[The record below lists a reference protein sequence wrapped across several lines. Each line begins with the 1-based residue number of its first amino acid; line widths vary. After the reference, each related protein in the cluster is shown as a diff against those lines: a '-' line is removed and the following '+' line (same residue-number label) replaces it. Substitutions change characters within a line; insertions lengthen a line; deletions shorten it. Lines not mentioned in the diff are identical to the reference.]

1 MKRLNTN
8 LMQYWVC
15 RYRLEV
21 GVSDETDQT
30 VVVMF
35 DETAKEVVKHSAA
48 ELFGTDGEVHY

>member
-1 MKRLNTN
+1 
-8 LMQYWVC
+8 MQYWVC